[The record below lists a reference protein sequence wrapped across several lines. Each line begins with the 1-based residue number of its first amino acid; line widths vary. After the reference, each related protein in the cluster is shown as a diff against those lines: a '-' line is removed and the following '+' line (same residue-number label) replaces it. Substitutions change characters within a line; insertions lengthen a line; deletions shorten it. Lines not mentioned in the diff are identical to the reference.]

1 MSITLPN
8 PKSLAKN
15 PTQSEL
21 ADRAAAMPNSQLTE
35 FGNYNVTA
43 RVTARSGGSTYLVT
57 DDPSTTSKQTIS
69 RAEHDAMAAMQ
80 NEHIAGRDMLL
91 LEGYIGAENSSMRV
105 PSRLYIDASAPNIPA
120 MQQHLYFPP
129 DADWDAEDAFTV
141 IYTPE
146 LAAEGYPND
155 RLIAIDIE
163 NWVTR
168 VFNADY
174 FGESKM
180 GGLRMWNE
188 WVYQRG
194 GLAMHAG
201 AKVIP
206 TDERDKLGLIVGLS
220 GTGKTTTTFTSQ
232 NESLPVQDDF
242 VALTPGGE
250 VLCTEDGCFA
260 KTFGLDPD
268 AEPIIHGA
276 LTRPVAWLEN
286 VAVDDDGNVDFFDD
300 SHTANGR
307 GTFELAEIEHFD
319 PRKVGKADFLLIL
332 NRSET
337 IVPAVAKMT
346 SVEQAVAYFML
357 GETKGTSAGGAAEAG
372 KSLRV
377 PGTNPFFLRHDYLQG
392 NRMAEL
398 IRSIPYDFEVYALST
413 GRVGGREDD
422 AESKKIEIAHTSAIV
437 KAIAD
442 GTITW
447 TPDPDF
453 GYYVAEN
460 VPGVD
465 DVEVLQPARFYEARG
480 RGDEYAELV
489 ASLKQDRREYL
500 AGHTG
505 LDPEVIEALG

>member
-1 MSITLPN
+1 
-8 PKSLAKN
+8 
-15 PTQSEL
+15 
-21 ADRAAAMPNSQLTE
+21 
-35 FGNYNVTA
+35 V
-43 RVTARSGGSTYLVT
+43 GS
-57 DDPSTTSKQTIS
+57 
-69 RAEHDAMAAMQ
+69 R
-80 NEHIAGRDMLL
+80 
-91 LEGYIGAENSSMRV
+91 
-105 PSRLYIDASAPNIPA
+105 
-120 MQQHLYFPP
+120 
-129 DADWDAEDAFTV
+129 
-141 IYTPE
+141 
-146 LAAEGYPND
+146 
-155 RLIAIDIE
+155 
-163 NWVTR
+163 
-168 VFNADY
+168 
-174 FGESKM
+174 
-180 GGLRMWNE
+180 
-188 WVYQRG
+188 
-194 GLAMHAG
+194 
-201 AKVIP
+201 
-206 TDERDKLGLIVGLS
+206 
-220 GTGKTTTTFTSQ
+220 
-232 NESLPVQDDF
+232 
-242 VALTPGGE
+242 
-250 VLCTEDGCFA
+250 
-260 KTFGLDPD
+260 
-268 AEPIIHGA
+268 
-276 LTRPVAWLEN
+276 RPVAWLEN